1 MEKWVPYK
9 IVSEYFISQ
18 PFISLLKKRG
28 GILLLTGFMLVM
40 VSCSPTRYVGKDEYL
55 LNKVKVRV
63 EEKGVNFSEL
73 KKTVRQRPN
82 TRILGVARFHLGLY
96 NLSGKNENKR
106 FNKWLRS
113 IGEAPVIYSPFLTDR
128 SVTQLKLYL
137 NNKGFYKAEV
147 TDSVWFKK
155 KKAHVV
161 YRIYPGPLTRVK
173 DFTFREDSSFR
184 AGGLPE
190 SSPLVQL
197 VLRDTNH
204 TLLHQEMP
212 MDIEILEDERERIT
226 HMLRQ
231 NGYYNFSK
239 NFIHYYADT
248 SRSGNPEQA
257 HLLLSIVNSVSDSMA
272 YRKYKIKHIQVNLDY
287 DPLLMANGL
296 DSLYRHT
303 RYGEYG
309 IVYRGHMKIKPKV
322 IQETIQFKEGEFYDV
337 RKVADSYSRLQAL
350 NLFKFINIIFREE
363 QKEDG
368 EPVLF
373 CEVQLTPLKR
383 QSYNVFLEGTNNSGN
398 IGVGGNFAYNHR
410 NLFHGGEN
418 LTLSVWGALKK
429 EKLKENE
436 IFSTTEVGTEL
447 KLVTPQFW
455 MPVFRMDE
463 FRRNFAP
470 KTSISLSFSQENT
483 QFYKRRVA
491 SAKFGY
497 LWRRADNKWR
507 YNFDLIDLNYVLMP
521 SVDSSFISELKNE
534 YIKNAYTDH
543 MILSAVFSATYTD
556 QQVNV
561 KTANY
566 SYFRVNT
573 ETSGNFLSVIDG
585 IAGSKSSA
593 SGTLNEKYYKIF
605 GVRYAQFVKA
615 DAEYRY
621 NWYINRANSLV
632 GRLFVG
638 CGYPY
643 GNMKVLPFEEAYYG
657 GGANDIRAW
666 QARTLGPGSYL
677 ATEKYPNSVG
687 DFKLAGNIEYRFK
700 LIWLLEGALFVDAG
714 NVWNINPKE
723 NRFGA
728 KLNYNF
734 FNQIAIGTG
743 AGLRLNANFF
753 LLRFDLGI
761 KVKDPSMPV
770 GNRFVLFDSR
780 GGFRRSVFNVAIGY
794 PF

>member
-1 MEKWVPYK
+1 
-9 IVSEYFISQ
+9 
-18 PFISLLKKRG
+18 
-28 GILLLTGFMLVM
+28 
-40 VSCSPTRYVGKDEYL
+40 
-55 LNKVKVRV
+55 
-63 EEKGVNFSEL
+63 
-73 KKTVRQRPN
+73 
-82 TRILGVARFHLGLY
+82 
-96 NLSGKNENKR
+96 
-106 FNKWLRS
+106 
-113 IGEAPVIYSPFLTDR
+113 
-128 SVTQLKLYL
+128 
-137 NNKGFYKAEV
+137 
-147 TDSVWFKK
+147 
-155 KKAHVV
+155 
-161 YRIYPGPLTRVK
+161 
-173 DFTFREDSSFR
+173 
-184 AGGLPE
+184 
-190 SSPLVQL
+190 
-197 VLRDTNH
+197 
-204 TLLHQEMP
+204 

-534 YIKNAYTDH
+534 YIKSAYTNH
-543 MILSAVFSATYTD
+543 MILSANFSAVFTD
-556 QQVNV
+556 QVVNS
-561 KTANY
+561 AQSFN
-566 SYFRVNT
+566 YFRGNL
-573 ETSGNFLSVIDG
+573 ETSGNFLLAMDKLLGARKS
-585 IAGSKSSA
+585 GS
-593 SGTLNEKYYKIF
+593 EEERFYKIL
-605 GVRYAQFVKA
+605 GVRYAQFIKA
-615 DAEYRY
+615 DGEYRFNHY
-621 NWYINRANSLV
+621 LNKANSV
-632 GRLFVG
+632 VYRLFLG

-643 GNMKVLPFEEAYYG
+643 GNMKALPFEEAYYC

-666 QARTLGPGSYL
+666 QARTLGPGSY
-677 ATEKYPNSVG
+677 APPDKYPNNVG
-687 DFKLAGNIEYRFK
+687 DFKLEANVEYRFK
-700 LIWLLEGALFVDAG
+700 LFWLLEGALFIDAG
-714 NVWNINPKE
+714 NIWNINRYE
-723 NRFGA
+723 NRQGT
-728 KLNYNF
+728 KLFSGFYK
-734 FNQIAIGTG
+734 QIAVGTG
-743 AGLRLNANFF
+743 AGLRLDVNFF
-753 LLRFDLGI
+753 LLLFDLGL
-761 KVKDPSMPV
+761 KLHDPMQAE
-770 GNRFVLFDSR
+770 GQRFVLLNR
-780 GGFRRSVFNVAIGY
+780 NGGFNKSVFNIAIGY

>member
-1 MEKWVPYK
+1 MEKRVPYK
-9 IVSEYFISQ
+9 TVSEYIIGR
-18 PFISLLKKRG
+18 PFISSLKKRRG
-28 GILLLTGFMLVM
+28 VLVWMGFLLVL

-55 LNKVKVRV
+55 LNKVKVKV
-63 EEKGVNFSEL
+63 EDKAINIPEL
-73 KKTVRQRPN
+73 KKTIRQRPN

-96 NLSGKNENKR
+96 NLSGKNEKKR
-106 FNKWLRS
+106 LNKWLRS

-128 SVTQLKLYL
+128 SITQLKLCL
-137 NNKGFYKAEV
+137 NNKGYYKAEV
-147 TDSVWFKK
+147 TDSVSFKK
-155 KKAHVV
+155 KKANVL
-161 YRIYPGPLTRVK
+161 YRVDPGPLTRVK
-173 DFTFREDSSFR
+173 EFTFREDSSFR
-184 AGGLPE
+184 AGGLPGN
-190 SSPLVQL
+190 SPLVRL
-197 VLRDTNH
+197 VLQDTAH
-204 TLLHQEMP
+204 TLLHEEMP

-226 HMLRQ
+226 YMLRQ

-248 SRSGNPEQA
+248 VRSGKPEQA
-257 HLLLSIVNSVSDSMA
+257 HLLLSIVNSVPDSMA
-272 YRKYKIKHIQVNLDY
+272 YRKYKIEHIRVNLDY
-287 DPLLMANGL
+287 DPLAVARGH
-296 DSLYRHT
+296 DSLYRYT

-309 IVYRGHMKIKPKV
+309 IVYRGRMKIKPKV
-322 IQETIQFKEGEFYDV
+322 ILETIQFKEGEFYDV

-363 QKEDG
+363 QGESG

-373 CEVQLTPLKR
+373 CEIQLTPLKR

-429 EKLKENE
+429 EKLRENE

-455 MPVFRMDE
+455 MPVLRMDE

-507 YNFDLIDLNYVLMP
+507 YNFDLVDLNYVMMP

-534 YIKNAYTDH
+534 YIKSAYTNH
-543 MILSAVFSATYTD
+543 MILSANFSAVFTD
-556 QQVNV
+556 QVVNS
-561 KTANY
+561 AQSYN
-566 SYFRVNT
+566 YFRGNL
-573 ETSGNFLSVIDG
+573 ETSGNFLLAMDKLFG
-585 IAGSKSSA
+585 ARKSA
-593 SGTLNEKYYKIF
+593 SGEERFYKIL
-605 GVRYAQFVKA
+605 GVRYAQFIKA
-615 DAEYRY
+615 DGEYRFNHY
-621 NWYINRANSLV
+621 VNKANTIV
-632 GRLFVG
+632 YRLFLG

-643 GNMKVLPFEEAYYG
+643 GNMKALPFEEAYYC

-666 QARTLGPGSYL
+666 QSRTLGPGSYAPL
-677 ATEKYPNSVG
+677 DKYPNNVG
-687 DFKLAGNIEYRFK
+687 DFKLEANVEYRFK
-700 LIWLLEGALFVDAG
+700 LFWLLEGALFIDAG
-714 NVWNINPKE
+714 NIWNLDRYE
-723 NRFGA
+723 NRKGTQLSSGFY
-728 KLNYNF
+728 K
-734 FNQIAIGTG
+734 QIAVGTG
-743 AGLRLNANFF
+743 VGLRLDVNFF
-753 LLRFDLGI
+753 LLRFDLGL
-761 KVKDPSMPV
+761 KLHDPTRAE
-770 GNRFVLFDSR
+770 GQRFVLLNR
-780 GGFRRSVFNVAIGY
+780 NGGFNKSVFNIAIGY